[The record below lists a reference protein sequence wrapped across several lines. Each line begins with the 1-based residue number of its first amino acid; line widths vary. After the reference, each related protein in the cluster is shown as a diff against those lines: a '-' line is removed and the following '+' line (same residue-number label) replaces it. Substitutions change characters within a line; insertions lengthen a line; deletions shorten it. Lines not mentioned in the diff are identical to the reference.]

1 MERAHVAFAYFLESW
16 RRPTN
21 RAICVEIEH
30 GLQEDNNPM
39 SKS

>member
-1 MERAHVAFAYFLESW
+1 MERAHVAFASFLESW
-16 RRPTN
+16 R
-21 RAICVEIEH
+21 RAICVEIEL